1 MIIKKI
7 VAKNYRTLED
17 VELKF
22 SGYYTALVVKTMQEN
37 QI

>member
-22 SGYYTALVVKTMQEN
+22 SGYYTAISGKNNMR
-37 QI
+37 I

>member
-22 SGYYTALVVKTMQEN
+22 SGYYTAISGKN
-37 QI
+37 NAG